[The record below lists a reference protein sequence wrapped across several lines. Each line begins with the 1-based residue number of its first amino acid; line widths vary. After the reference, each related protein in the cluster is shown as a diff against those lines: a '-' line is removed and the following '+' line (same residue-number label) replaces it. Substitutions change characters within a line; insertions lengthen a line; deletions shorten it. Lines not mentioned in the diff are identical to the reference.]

1 MKHILDLDRNLVVSR
16 PENHYHDVLILKKF
30 KSMGNIYNSC
40 RLPLRMKL
48 AGMLLMGSISMGYG
62 ITERRQSASLFIE
75 VNNESVQNVLKEIE
89 SQSEYSFFMIIKK

>member
-1 MKHILDLDRNLVVSR
+1 
-16 PENHYHDVLILKKF
+16 
-30 KSMGNIYNSC
+30 MGNIYNSC

-89 SQSEYSFFMIIKK
+89 CQSEYSFFYDNQKRWRRCVFDT

>member
-1 MKHILDLDRNLVVSR
+1 
-16 PENHYHDVLILKKF
+16 
-30 KSMGNIYNSC
+30 
-40 RLPLRMKL
+40 MKL

-89 SQSEYSFFMIIKK
+89 CQSEYSFFYDNQ